1 MKRSAITLTEVL
13 AIATVLGVAGVIAV
27 AVLHDY
33 GEKSSQP
40 FPQWVIT
47 TPTTTYTNVTVLE
60 YGRGSIEFVDKDGIR
75 TYICGE
81 VTARLV
87 PPAQQESKP

>member
-1 MKRSAITLTEVL
+1 MKRSAFTIIEVL
-13 AIATVLGVAGVIAV
+13 LIVVVLGVAAALYLPVILRHSPPPTPA
-27 AVLHDY
+27 
-33 GEKSSQP
+33 
-40 FPQWVIT
+40 PQWTIT

-87 PPAQQESKP
+87 PPAQQEPKP

>member
-1 MKRSAITLTEVL
+1 MKRSAFTIIEVL
-13 AIATVLGVAGVIAV
+13 LIVVVLGVATALFLPAI
-27 AVLHDY
+27 LHHNSPPNPD
-33 GEKSSQP
+33 SQ
-40 FPQWVIT
+40 WIIT

-60 YGRGSIEFVDKDGIR
+60 YGRGSIYFIDKDGIR